1 MHMGTMGTI
10 GKFSGKNFK
19 HVLFNNFSHESVGG
33 QKTISKFI
41 NFRKLV
47 TSLGYK
53 NYFLSKNFKST
64 KRQMKMFLNKN
75 GPSFF
80 EIQVDKGSIEKLG
93 RPKNLLEIK
102 EKFLK

>member
-1 MHMGTMGTI
+1 
-10 GKFSGKNFK
+10 
-19 HVLFNNFSHESVGG
+19 
-33 QKTISKFI
+33 
-41 NFRKLV
+41 
-47 TSLGYK
+47 
-53 NYFLSKNFKST
+53 
-64 KRQMKMFLNKN
+64 MKMFLNKN